1 MKTVSAKKDRGL
13 KSAAKPKQKP
23 AAAPGKPASRNRYF
37 WPILI
42 GAFAAVCLVFIVY
55 GRSMNGPFLFDDSY
69 LAYRRPEFWNAPLSR
84 WVLTLRPLLAFT
96 YWMNFHLSGE
106 NTYSYHLVNVIL
118 HCLNGFL
125 IYFAMRKLLD
135 WAGSKARSREM
146 AAIFGAGLFWLHPL
160 QTESVSYIASRSE
173 TLSVFFFLAA
183 FVVFLYRKSAS
194 ISMAAAI
201 GVLACFGLAAL
212 SKEHTVVLPALL
224 ILTDYYW
231 NPGFSMKGVWRNWKL
246 YAPIIVLGAAGA
258 FWVFVVVLKSA
269 TAGFNIQGITWY
281 QYFFTQWRVIW
292 QYVLLFVFPLGQNLD
307 PDVAISRNVTD
318 HAAIVALLGLLAV
331 SAAAWIYRRR
341 FPLASYGWFVFLLL
355 LAPTSSFVPIADPYA
370 ERRLYL
376 PFIGLLL
383 IAAEFVRRVKAKRST
398 IVAVLGIVLAFE
410 AVLTYQRNV
419 LWGDAIA
426 LWKTTAEAS
435 PTKQRPAFQYAQA
448 LVEAN
453 REGDAIPV
461 FARAVTLDK
470 PNFGLLVD
478 WGLAY
483 DHMGNHAKALE
494 KLHEA
499 ALVETN
505 SIVYTQIAMVQ
516 AEQEDYTAALQSLQM
531 AETLD
536 AGNATVFK
544 YRGNI
549 FLTQGN
555 TEGARQQFRRAVE
568 LDPRDEYSRQ
578 KLAALGG

>member
-1 MKTVSAKKDRGL
+1 
-13 KSAAKPKQKP
+13 
-23 AAAPGKPASRNRYF
+23 
-37 WPILI
+37 
-42 GAFAAVCLVFIVY
+42 
-55 GRSMNGPFLFDDSY
+55 
-69 LAYRRPEFWNAPLSR
+69 
-84 WVLTLRPLLAFT
+84 
-96 YWMNFHLSGE
+96 
-106 NTYSYHLVNVIL
+106 
-118 HCLNGFL
+118 
-125 IYFAMRKLLD
+125 
-135 WAGSKARSREM
+135 
-146 AAIFGAGLFWLHPL
+146 
-160 QTESVSYIASRSE
+160 
-173 TLSVFFFLAA
+173 
-183 FVVFLYRKSAS
+183 
-194 ISMAAAI
+194 
-201 GVLACFGLAAL
+201 
-212 SKEHTVVLPALL
+212 
-224 ILTDYYW
+224 
-231 NPGFSMKGVWRNWKL
+231 
-246 YAPIIVLGAAGA
+246 
-258 FWVFVVVLKSA
+258 
-269 TAGFNIQGITWY
+269 
-281 QYFFTQWRVIW
+281 
-292 QYVLLFVFPLGQNLD
+292 
-307 PDVAISRNVTD
+307 
-318 HAAIVALLGLLAV
+318 
-331 SAAAWIYRRR
+331 
-341 FPLASYGWFVFLLL
+341 VFLLL

-383 IAAEFVRRVKAKRST
+383 IAAEFVRRVRAKRST